1 MSGGIAF
8 PAVRD
13 MGRGF
18 LRRRKSLVGG
28 AANPVPFPLMITSES
43 ELPPRLGSLTFH
55 SPLSEARAT
64 RIFERLAAA
73 GPADVLD
80 IGCGWG
86 ELLLR
91 VLEAAP
97 AARGVG
103 IDINSEDLARGRAL
117 AESRGLGDRVE
128 FVEES
133 ALGTDRGPVDAIL
146 CLGASQALCDP
157 EESHDPAVALR
168 ELRRLVR
175 PGGRVV
181 LGEGFW
187 ERTPTDGELAAMW
200 PGASADDHLSLGAL
214 VDLAIEAGFRPAWIE
229 TAGVE
234 EWEEFES
241 GYRYDTEVWLA
252 AHPDHPLAAE
262 TRERVDR
269 QRSTWLN
276 GYRGVLGIA
285 YLTLVAV
292 V

>member
-1 MSGGIAF
+1 
-8 PAVRD
+8 
-13 MGRGF
+13 
-18 LRRRKSLVGG
+18 
-28 AANPVPFPLMITSES
+28 MITSGS
-43 ELPPRLGSLTFH
+43 GLPPRLGSLTFH
-55 SPLSEARAT
+55 GPLSEARAT
-64 RIFERLAAA
+64 RMIERLAAEQ
-73 GPADVLD
+73 PADVLD

-91 VLEAAP
+91 ALENTPGAK
-97 AARGVG
+97 GIG
-103 IDINSEDLARGRAL
+103 IDINAEDLARGRAL
-117 AESRGLGDRVE
+117 AEERGLADRVL

-157 EESHDPAVALR
+157 EGPHEPAVALR

-187 ERTPTDGELAAMW
+187 EHTPTEEELAGMW
-200 PGASADDHLSLGAL
+200 PGAHTGDHLSLGAL

-229 TAGVE
+229 TASPD

-262 TRERVDR
+262 NRERVDR
-269 QRSTWLN
+269 QRSSWLD
-276 GYRGVLGIA
+276 GYRRALGIV

-292 V
+292 A